1 METFSK
7 AINKIMRV
15 VFGVMGTI
23 MILIATYE
31 VFARDVLKISQPWTD
46 EALKFLDIWMIF
58 IVAALVFLRDEQI
71 SLTLVED
78 SSIVRNKP
86 ELYHSMKIFQYLIAA
101 VLNLEITRELITI
114 VSTQMSTG
122 EITTN
127 LKYPLWL
134 LNSGMLIGCILTFAF
149 ALVKIADQV
158 RSFNVDSG
166 VVE

>member
-134 LNSGMLIGCILTFAF
+134 
-149 ALVKIADQV
+149 
-158 RSFNVDSG
+158 
-166 VVE
+166 